1 MFTERNKKNHAQIE
15 KELLAIVFGCQKY
28 YQYIYAKPVAIETD
42 HKPLEYLFKK
52 LLTAALPRLQRM
64 VLSLQKYELIVN
76 YKPGKSL
83 YIADT
88 LSRAPGSQTV
98 DEKET

>member
-1 MFTERNKKNHAQIE
+1 M
-15 KELLAIVFGCQKY
+15 
-28 YQYIYAKPVAIETD
+28 AIETD